1 MSLEI
6 GPTPQRPANGVS
18 AARSTSAAF
27 QATLKSVTP
36 ASPAPADTVSIGIPA
51 SPPPDVLDEVGAAA
65 DRVAAFAAKNRELHF
80 SHDSATGRV
89 VVQVRD
95 LDSGK
100 VVRTIPPSGALA
112 ALAGEIEL

>member
-6 GPTPQRPANGVS
+6 GPTPPRPANGVS

-27 QATLKSVTP
+27 QATLKSVAGATR
-36 ASPAPADTVSIGIPA
+36 APVDTVSIGIPPT
-51 SPPPDVLDEVGAAA
+51 PPPEVLDEVRAAA
-65 DRVAAFAAKNRELHF
+65 DRAEAFAAQNRELHF
-80 SHDSATGRV
+80 THDEDTGRV
-89 VVQVRD
+89 IVQVRD

-112 ALAGEIEL
+112 ALAGEMEL